1 MNGEINT
8 LLNTVIKND
17 FCVGCGV
24 CAYSTNSLLTMK
36 LNDVGK
42 YVPYIEKQIEIED
55 NSAHVLSVC
64 PFSAT
69 SCDENE
75 IGDKLFG
82 QTENILKN
90 IYTGYYLKCYAG
102 FVESDDFRMNGSSGG
117 IGSWLAFN
125 LLRNNIVDGIIHV
138 KPSTKEDK
146 EVLFDYQIS
155 FIANSNLLKGA
166 KSKYY
171 PVEMSQVL
179 KFVSDHPARYAVIG
193 VPCFIKAI
201 RLLSEQDKIIKKNI
215 IFTIGLVCGHLK
227 STFFAKSI
235 GWQMGI
241 HPSKITHI
249 DFRKKCINQNANKY
263 IIEVKGVTD
272 ENDEAIRSLP
282 SSQLLTTNWGH
293 GLFKFKCCDYCD
305 DVLAETAD
313 ISIGDAWLP
322 EYVKDSYGT
331 NIIIVR
337 NPLLLKII
345 EDNKKEL
352 KIDELSVRKVYLS
365 QAGGFRHRRE
375 GLSYRLFLLDKNNE
389 WRPHKRIK
397 ANSNI
402 SSRRKRIYDMRL
414 MLREQSYIGF
424 KKALDNDDFRAFEE
438 SMTPFIEKY
447 NKLSSNSITK
457 KVLAKI
463 QSIFN

>member
-24 CAYSTNSLLTMK
+24 YAYSTNSLLTMK

-55 NSAHVLSVC
+55 NSAHV
-64 PFSAT
+64 
-69 SCDENE
+69 
-75 IGDKLFG
+75 
-82 QTENILKN
+82 
-90 IYTGYYLKCYAG
+90 
-102 FVESDDFRMNGSSGG
+102 
-117 IGSWLAFN
+117 
-125 LLRNNIVDGIIHV
+125 
-138 KPSTKEDK
+138 
-146 EVLFDYQIS
+146 
-155 FIANSNLLKGA
+155 
-166 KSKYY
+166 
-171 PVEMSQVL
+171 
-179 KFVSDHPARYAVIG
+179 
-193 VPCFIKAI
+193 
-201 RLLSEQDKIIKKNI
+201 
-215 IFTIGLVCGHLK
+215 
-227 STFFAKSI
+227 
-235 GWQMGI
+235 
-241 HPSKITHI
+241 
-249 DFRKKCINQNANKY
+249 
-263 IIEVKGVTD
+263 
-272 ENDEAIRSLP
+272 
-282 SSQLLTTNWGH
+282 
-293 GLFKFKCCDYCD
+293 CCDYCD

-337 NPLLLKII
+337 NPFLLKII
-345 EDNKKEL
+345 ENNKKEL
-352 KIDELSVRKVYLS
+352 KINELSVRKVYLS